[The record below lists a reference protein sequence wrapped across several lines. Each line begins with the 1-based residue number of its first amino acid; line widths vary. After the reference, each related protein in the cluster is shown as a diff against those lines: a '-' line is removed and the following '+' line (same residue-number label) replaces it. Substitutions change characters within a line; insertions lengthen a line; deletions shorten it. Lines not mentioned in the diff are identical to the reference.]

1 MNTCSIHEQ
10 DFGFTWFDR
19 ILHISLGDGVFFP
32 LVLFLAVT
40 PRAKDPKSSHPE
52 ATSQP
57 CQCGRTKMKTKLIE
71 VEGKNPDGTT
81 ETIWT
86 SQMIDILA
94 D

>member
-1 MNTCSIHEQ
+1 MNRISVLH
-10 DFGFTWFDR
+10 GFTVFYR
-19 ILHISLGDGVFFP
+19 FHGDGVFFSP